1 MFDGDG
7 DGTNISYKLC
17 EGDTLSEAM
26 IAAGFSVDTA
36 GNVSGPA
43 SLNDAAIAA
52 IAAYVTEA
60 DLVDTATSTGTA
72 NAVSKALENGYYY
85 ITTSTGSVVTIDSAN
100 ATAEVNDKNVVP
112 PVVKSAGTEYSAA
125 ALDAIAA
132 VGTSQSFTAQITKT
146 KGAKNLK
153 FTDTMTNMKYNE
165 DVVITVSAG
174 NAPTAAQAT
183 VAATENGFTVTF
195 DDDYVAGLADNTVI
209 TLKYSATITSDAL
222 STDPAKNT
230 ADLTYGDNNA
240 HSSTPPEVEVYNA
253 KISVTKTD
261 GKNTETTEDDT
272 PLAGAGFVLKNSEG
286 KYYKLVAATETAPAS
301 ISWVDNIADADEHIS
316 GDDGKVAAF
325 TGLAAGT
332 YTLEEKT
339 VPSGF
344 NKAADVVVTVAA
356 NDYTKAN
363 LEQDKPIVNNKG
375 AELPSTGGMG
385 TTIFYIIGAILV
397 IGAGV
402 VLVTRRRMNAN

>member
-1 MFDGDG
+1 MNRKVALARGRLG
-7 DGTNISYKLC
+7 LNVRNI
-17 EGDTLSEAM
+17 
-26 IAAGFSVDTA
+26 
-36 GNVSGPA
+36 
-43 SLNDAAIAA
+43 
-52 IAAYVTEA
+52 
-60 DLVDTATSTGTA
+60 
-72 NAVSKALENGYYY
+72 
-85 ITTSTGSVVTIDSAN
+85 
-100 ATAEVNDKNVVP
+100 
-112 PVVKSAGTEYSAA
+112 
-125 ALDAIAA
+125 
-132 VGTSQSFTAQITKT
+132 
-146 KGAKNLK
+146 
-153 FTDTMTNMKYNE
+153 
-165 DVVITVSAG
+165 
-174 NAPTAAQAT
+174 
-183 VAATENGFTVTF
+183 
-195 DDDYVAGLADNTVI
+195 
-209 TLKYSATITSDAL
+209 
-222 STDPAKNT
+222 
-230 ADLTYGDNNA
+230 
-240 HSSTPPEVEVYNA
+240 H
-253 KISVTKTD
+253 
-261 GKNTETTEDDT
+261 
-272 PLAGAGFVLKNSEG
+272 SEG